1 MGDVDGFAGGTM
13 KGAGARAGCA
23 MSGVV
28 GATIGVAG
36 GMMGRAELGGA
47 AVEALATAV
56 REMLSRR
63 IDGGALSALISEPW
77 PSPRWRGVS
86 NTDILPRTKNE
97 CLEVRLYACTLC
109 SHGFCLSVTCQ
120 SAIYRERARVKSVS
134 RSRMKG

>member
-1 MGDVDGFAGGTM
+1 MGDVDVFAGGTM
-13 KGAGARAGCA
+13 KGVGARAGCA
-23 MSGVV
+23 MSGVT

-77 PSPRWRGVS
+77 PSPRWRGVCS
-86 NTDILPRTKNE
+86 MDKTFFPPNAPNTPRE
-97 CLEVRLYACTLC
+97 W
-109 SHGFCLSVTCQ
+109 
-120 SAIYRERARVKSVS
+120 
-134 RSRMKG
+134 

>member
-77 PSPRWRGVS
+77 PCGVY
-86 NTDILPRTKNE
+86 NIF
-97 CLEVRLYACTLC
+97 A
-109 SHGFCLSVTCQ
+109 
-120 SAIYRERARVKSVS
+120 ARARVPGAFLMSTCRPARCVLTGFVCLRLAGRQFLS
-134 RSRMKG
+134 

>member
-1 MGDVDGFAGGTM
+1 M
-13 KGAGARAGCA
+13 KGVGARAGCA
-23 MSGVV
+23 MSGVK

-36 GMMGRAELGGA
+36 GMMDRAELGGA

-86 NTDILPRTKNE
+86 SMDKTFFPPNAPSDTPRE
-97 CLEVRLYACTLC
+97 W
-109 SHGFCLSVTCQ
+109 
-120 SAIYRERARVKSVS
+120 
-134 RSRMKG
+134 

>member
-23 MSGVV
+23 MSGVM

-77 PSPRWRGVS
+77 PSPRWRGVNNVIEEFRLFAEFAFRS
-86 NTDILPRTKNE
+86 PGDCHTHQIGCPRP
-97 CLEVRLYACTLC
+97 
-109 SHGFCLSVTCQ
+109 S
-120 SAIYRERARVKSVS
+120 S
-134 RSRMKG
+134 R

>member
-1 MGDVDGFAGGTM
+1 M
-13 KGAGARAGCA
+13 KGVVARAGCA
-23 MSGVV
+23 MSGVT

-86 NTDILPRTKNE
+86 SMAKNFFPAKRPRWWYLK
-97 CLEVRLYACTLC
+97 
-109 SHGFCLSVTCQ
+109 
-120 SAIYRERARVKSVS
+120 RALHAQRQRYDRDSIE
-134 RSRMKG
+134 

>member
-1 MGDVDGFAGGTM
+1 M

-77 PSPRWRGVS
+77 PCWRGVA
-86 NTDILPRTKNE
+86 NILPRTHE
-97 CLEVRLYACTLC
+97 CRKVRLYALAGRTGTIFVRGAPWARTLC
-109 SHGFCLSVTCQ
+109 SHGFCLSATCRT
-120 SAIYRERARVKSVS
+120 AIFVVNVHA
-134 RSRMKG
+134 